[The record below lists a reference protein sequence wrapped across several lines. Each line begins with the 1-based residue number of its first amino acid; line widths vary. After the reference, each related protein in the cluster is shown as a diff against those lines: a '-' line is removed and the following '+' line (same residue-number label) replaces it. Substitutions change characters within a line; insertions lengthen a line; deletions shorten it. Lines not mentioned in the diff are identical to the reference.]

1 MPLLFRPAIAMIV
14 LLVIVPTLQ
23 SCSKNLTAADI
34 AGSYISNGNG
44 AKITLNPDGTGSN
57 VGNAGDKFEIKYRV
71 ENNKILTQEY
81 RTDSP
86 DNITNI
92 TLAKENDG
100 NLCITDPQYPM
111 KICYVK
117 QK

>member
-1 MPLLFRPAIAMIV
+1 MIRIFRLPLSCAAILGTICF
-14 LLVIVPTLQ
+14 LQ
-23 SCSKNLTAADI
+23 SCTSNLTAADI

-57 VGNAGDKFEIKYRV
+57 VGNAGNKFEIKYRV

-81 RTDSP
+81 MASSP
-86 DNITNI
+86 DVITNI